1 MARKNVAKIPF
12 EKFEKIANQLGMVIV
27 SKGAETKIFAPG
39 TDAAKTV
46 RKACIAVPNTKLVTR
61 VEIVN
66 FESEFAVPHPKPSAK
81 TVTGMINFEQDAK
94 MVLNHTY
101 KTCKAIC
108 AAAKAEAE
116 KPAVT
121 EVVEPV
127 VTEAPVEAPVAE
139 AVGAEVAVG

>member
-12 EKFEKIANQLGMVIV
+12 EKFQKIAAQLGMVEV
-27 SKGAETKIFAPG
+27 VKGAETKFFAPG

-94 MVLNHTY
+94 MVLNHTF

-116 KPAVT
+116 KPA
-121 EVVEPV
+121 EQPV
-127 VTEAPVEAPVAE
+127 VTEAPVEAPVTEVVE
-139 AVGAEVAVG
+139 APTAEVAVG